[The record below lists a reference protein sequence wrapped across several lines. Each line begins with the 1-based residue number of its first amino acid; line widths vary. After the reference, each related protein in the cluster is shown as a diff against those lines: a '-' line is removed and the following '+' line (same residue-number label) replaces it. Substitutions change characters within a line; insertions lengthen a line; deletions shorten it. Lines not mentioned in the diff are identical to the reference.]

1 MGKKGKVTIDV
12 KIKPDLEIKLGR
24 LSDLSGV
31 SVSKIIA
38 VLLAMQI
45 IEQETQP

>member
-1 MGKKGKVTIDV
+1 MSKEEKVAIDV
-12 KIKPDLEIKLGR
+12 KLKPDLEIKLGR

-45 IEQETQP
+45 IEQEAQP